1 MYNQRI
7 MLSAR
12 SSIARSNQ
20 ARAVIQIADRITLSK
35 KETSSRLDSVA
46 AMDAEMPKIGTSI
59 LVPSVKELTQ
69 QSFSEVP
76 ERYVRSDQDPT
87 FVSDAV
93 SLPQIPVIDM
103 NKLLYE
109 EATELEKLDHACKQ
123 WGFFQLTNHG
133 VNPLLVEN
141 VKIGVQEFFN
151 LPMEEKKKLWQ
162 KPGDLEGFG
171 QLFVV
176 SEEQKLDWADLF
188 YINTLPSYTR
198 NPHLLPNIPQ
208 PFRDNLEK
216 YCSELNK
223 LCITIIEFMT
233 RALKME
239 PNELLKLFEDGG
251 QSMRM
256 NYYPPCPQP
265 EHVIGLHPHSDAE
278 VLTILLQVNEIEGLQ
293 IRKDGMWIPI
303 KPTSNAFVINIG
315 DVLEILTNGI
325 YRSIEHRATVNSVK
339 ERISIATFHRPGMS
353 RVLGP
358 IPSLVTPERPALF
371 ERIGVQDY
379 YKGFLSRELQGK
391 SYIDIIRIQ
400 NEISK

>member
-1 MYNQRI
+1 M
-7 MLSAR
+7 

-123 WGFFQLTNHG
+123 WGFFQLINHG
-133 VNPLLVEN
+133 VNPSLVEN
-141 VKIGVQEFFN
+141 VKKDVQEFFN
-151 LPMEEKKKLWQ
+151 LPMEDKQKLWQ
-162 KPGDLEGFG
+162 TLENVEGFG

-176 SEEQKLDWADLF
+176 SEEQKLEWADMF
-188 YINTLPSYTR
+188 FITTLPLYSR
-198 NPHLLPNIPQ
+198 NPHLFPKIPQ
-208 PFRDNLEK
+208 PFRDNIEN
-216 YCSELNK
+216 YSSELKNI
-223 LCITIIEFMT
+223 CMTIIGFMAK
-233 RALKME
+233 ALKIE
-239 PNELLKLFEDGG
+239 QDELLDLFEDAS
-251 QSMRM
+251 QAMRM
-256 NYYPPCPQP
+256 NYYPPCSQS
-265 EHVIGLHPHSDAE
+265 EHVIGQKPHSDAGA
-278 VLTILLQVNEIEGLQ
+278 LTILLQCNEIEGLQ
-293 IRKDGMWIPI
+293 IRKDGIWIPV
-303 KPTSNAFVINIG
+303 KPLSNAFIINIG
-315 DVLEILTNGI
+315 DMLEILTNGI